1 MREWM
6 SLLIIGA
13 SVVVCYLEA
22 KKKRRNTV
30 LAIVL
35 GLLLNVVAATVYLL
49 IRALP
54 DSSDTPP
61 DLDLDLEG
69 YRSVRSGVIGVVVAL
84 LAFLIVGSLAG
95 SLTGGEG
102 DLGPGLA
109 MLSVYGWSII
119 AVGYLGIAAILRGVS
134 SLHAAREADRP
145 TRARVG
151 IALGILDL
159 CAAVGAIAV
168 GAVEVAAN
176 A

>member
-6 SLLIIGA
+6 SLLLIGTSMA
-13 SVVVCYLEA
+13 VCYFEA

-35 GLLLNVVAATVYLL
+35 GLLLNVVAAIAYLL

-61 DLDLDLEG
+61 DLDLEG
-69 YRSVRSGVIGVVVAL
+69 YRSVRSGVIGAAVAL
-84 LAFLIVGSLAG
+84 LAFLFVWSLAG

-134 SLHAAREADRP
+134 SLHAARETNRP
-145 TRARVG
+145 TRAGVG
-151 IALGILDL
+151 IALGAFDL
-159 CAAVGAIAV
+159 CAAVGGIV
-168 GAVEVAAN
+168 IGAVEVAAN